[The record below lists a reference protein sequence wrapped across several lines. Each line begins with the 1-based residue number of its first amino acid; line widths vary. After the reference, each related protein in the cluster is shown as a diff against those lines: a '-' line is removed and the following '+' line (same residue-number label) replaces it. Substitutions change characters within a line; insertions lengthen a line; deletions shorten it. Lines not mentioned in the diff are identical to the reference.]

1 MAEPTTRARQPK
13 RHAHLPHGR
22 WLGDLGDLS
31 PFEKRLVAACA
42 RGEVCAPDNW
52 DDKRPEADA
61 ATEAPPSEDLMNRAR
76 NPKLERII
84 RARRENGCWLGLL
97 DEAQSSP
104 KDLEDYHLGAQRAL
118 AAEGLVIALA
128 FSKIVA
134 ILFAWID
141 LLPLRMNFC
150 GERVKPG

>member
-1 MAEPTTRARQPK
+1 MVELTTRARQPK
-13 RHAHLPHGR
+13 RPAHLPHGR

-52 DDKRPEADA
+52 DGKRPEADA
-61 ATEAPPSEDLMNRAR
+61 ATEAPPSENLMNRAR

-84 RARRENGCWLGLL
+84 RARRENGRWISLL

-104 KDLEDYHLGAQRAL
+104 KNLDDYRNAEAMLKAITPQEIQAL
-118 AAEGLVIALA
+118 AKQYMAAKDALRV
-128 FSKIVA
+128 KIVPRA
-134 ILFAWID
+134 A
-141 LLPLRMNFC
+141 
-150 GERVKPG
+150 K